1 MQTPRIIEPRHRAHP
16 EATRAPALLALG
28 LREIRALPMRGP
40 ATLLAACGLLI
51 GLCGCAESTDAPLLG
66 RPGGPY
72 QLALTTT
79 PSAPQPGEETWL
91 EFTLTYTA
99 TGKPVTDPQ
108 LAHER
113 YLHTFIT
120 DAGFSTFAH
129 IHHEDFAPV
138 SEADRRA
145 GRLRFPYR
153 FPQAG
158 RYRIV
163 SEFAHRDRNWVKQFE
178 LAVGNV
184 DDAPTTLAVDLARE
198 RKVGRFTARLQMTPE
213 VPRAGFTTDLTVH
226 LSRDGEPVRNL
237 ALYLGTELHGA
248 VWREDGRNFGH
259 LHSYTPRVAAIMEL
273 AHERDLAPA
282 ARGARIAEMMVQLM
296 CLEAELVFSG
306 PEIPIRTVFPQP
318 GRYHIF
324 LQLAPG
330 GEPVVFPFVI
340 DVAAPTGNVADPS

>member
-1 MQTPRIIEPRHRAHP
+1 MQPPRITDPR
-16 EATRAPALLALG
+16 
-28 LREIRALPMRGP
+28 LRYRRRILRVFDRTAQAGRNSRTSSVLSL
-40 ATLLAACGLLI
+40 T
-51 GLCGCAESTDAPLLG
+51 LCGFVLVVCACAESTDAPLVG

-72 QLALTTT
+72 QLALVTEPTV
-79 PSAPQPGEETWL
+79 PQPGEETWL

-120 DAGFSTFAH
+120 DYGFRSFAH

-138 SEADRRA
+138 SEADRRV

-153 FPQAG
+153 FPHAG

-178 LAVGNV
+178 VTVGNR
-184 DDAPTTLAVDLARE
+184 DEMPAAAAVDLTRE
-198 RKVGRFTARLQMTPE
+198 RTVGNYTARLRSKPE
-213 VPRAGFTTDLTVH
+213 VPRAGFVTELTLDLE
-226 LSRDGEPVRNL
+226 REGEPVTNL

-273 AHERDLAPA
+273 AHEHELAPA

-296 CLEAELVFSG
+296 CLEAELVFTG
-306 PEIPIRTVFPQP
+306 PDIPMRTVFAEA
-318 GRYHIF
+318 GRYHVF
-324 LQLAPG
+324 LQVAPG
-330 GEPVVFPFVI
+330 GEPTVFPFVI
-340 DVAAPTGNVADPS
+340 DVAAPVTGDDPS

>member
-1 MQTPRIIEPRHRAHP
+1 M
-16 EATRAPALLALG
+16 ALVLSVC
-28 LREIRALPMRGP
+28 
-40 ATLLAACGLLI
+40 ACGEP
-51 GLCGCAESTDAPLLG
+51 ADEPLLG

-72 QLALTTT
+72 QLALTTA
-79 PSAPQPGEETWL
+79 PADPQPGEETRL

-99 TGKPVTDPQ
+99 TGKPVSDPQ

-120 DAGFSTFAH
+120 DSGFRSFAH

-153 FPQAG
+153 FPHAG

-163 SEFAHRDRNWVKQFE
+163 SEFAHRDRNWVKQFD
-178 LAVGNV
+178 LVVGEP
-184 DDAPTTLAVDLARE
+184 DATPAPPEIDLARE
-198 RKVGRFTARLQMTPE
+198 RAVGDFTAQLRIKPE
-213 VPRAGFTTDLTVH
+213 VPRAGFATDLTLH
-226 LSRDGEPVRNL
+226 LERDGKPVTDL

-273 AHERDLAPA
+273 AHDRELAPA
-282 ARGARIAEMMVQLM
+282 ARGPRIAEMMVQLM
-296 CLEAELVFSG
+296 CLEAELVFNG
-306 PEIPIRTVFPQP
+306 PDIPMRTVFPQP

-324 LQLAPG
+324 LQVAPG

-340 DVAAPTGNVADPS
+340 DVAAPAGVADPS

>member
-1 MQTPRIIEPRHRAHP
+1 MQTPRIIEPRHTSGRRILRVFDVAAQSERNP
-16 EATRAPALLALG
+16 RTSFALSL
-28 LREIRALPMRGP
+28 
-40 ATLLAACGLLI
+40 T
-51 GLCGCAESTDAPLLG
+51 LCGVVLILCACTESTDAPLLG

-72 QLALTTT
+72 QLALVTT
-79 PSAPQPGEETWL
+79 PTVPQPGEETWL

-99 TGKPVTDPQ
+99 TGKAVTDPQ

-120 DAGFSTFAH
+120 DHAFRSFAH

-153 FPQAG
+153 FPHAG

-163 SEFAHRDRNWVKQFE
+163 SEFAHRDRNWVKQFDVTVGNRDE
-178 LAVGNV
+178 IPAAVAVDLTRERAVGN
-184 DDAPTTLAVDLARE
+184 
-198 RKVGRFTARLQMTPE
+198 FTAQLRIQPA
-213 VPRAGFTTDLTVH
+213 VPRAGFATDLTLRVE
-226 LSRDGEPVRNL
+226 REGEPVTDL
-237 ALYLGTELHGA
+237 ELYLGTELHGA

-273 AHERDLAPA
+273 AHEHELAPA

-296 CLEAELVFSG
+296 CLEAELVFNG
-306 PEIPIRTVFPQP
+306 PEIPMRTVFPQA
-318 GRYHIF
+318 GRYHVF
-324 LQLAPG
+324 LQVAPG

-340 DVAAPTGNVADPS
+340 DVAEPPGGSDPS